1 MYRIHFTCKVQDL
14 LHYYP
19 LTRVERGTV
28 LYIEA
33 AGLVPTQCKPV
44 NIAKYT
50 FVCKNTQGHLV
61 KQ

>member
-1 MYRIHFTCKVQDL
+1 MYRLHFACKVQDFL
-14 LHYYP
+14 CYYI
-19 LTRVERGTV
+19 LMRVERGTV
-28 LYIEA
+28 MYTEA

-50 FVCKNTQGHLV
+50 FVCKNTQGRLV

>member
-1 MYRIHFTCKVQDL
+1 MYRLHFAFKVKDFL
-14 LHYYP
+14 CYHALI
-19 LTRVERGTV
+19 RVERGTV
-28 LYIEA
+28 LCIEA

-50 FVCKNTQGHLV
+50 FVCKNTQGRLV